1 MKGSINM
8 RVMERGGRYKKETDY
23 QLVPKAPATTSLIPP
38 TAGVDVLFETV
49 RQRRAST
56 FRGI

>member
-1 MKGSINM
+1 M

-23 QLVPKAPATTSLIPP
+23 QLVPKAPTRTGFIPP

-49 RQRRAST
+49 RQRRACP